1 MADNWIQR
9 QWARLLGRPR
19 IGSDSVLPGVPAAP
33 EDSAQTPSNTG
44 DAKPP
49 VKRRWRRTAIVALL
63 PLLLVYYMAGALLLS
78 KVDDNLSFVP
88 GAKDLPAN
96 GSRTVAALSAL
107 MDREVTKHG
116 WKPDNPWYFPTWLMD
131 NMPNYQIGILKTTR
145 QASLELKDHIARL
158 RGAGG
163 TDQDLEDA
171 YQSLSF
177 PPDKWYVNASPP
189 LVSSSSGNNYKRA
202 INSLRK
208 YNARVGSG
216 QALFERRQDTLA
228 ATLDRLALSLGNA
241 SDMLDR
247 QVETGQK
254 KIIDLKADDVFY
266 DARGQA
272 YAAYIIVNGLRA
284 DYADLIAQR
293 QLGKLWDDMQQ
304 DLRELIQIDPL
315 VVTNGKSG
323 GLVPNDLTA
332 QNAKLG
338 QVRSRL
344 REITSILSR

>member
-1 MADNWIQR
+1 MAGNWFQR
-9 QWARLLGRPR
+9 QWGKLLGRPDV
-19 IGSDSVLPGVPAAP
+19 GADSVLPGVATAP
-33 EDSAQTPSNTG
+33 VGSPPTG
-44 DAKPP
+44 SGSEPAKPP
-49 VKRRWRRTAIVALL
+49 RKRRWLRTALVALL
-63 PLLLVYYMAGALLLS
+63 PLLLVYYVLGALLLS

-96 GSRTVAALSAL
+96 GSRTVAALSSL
-107 MDREVTKHG
+107 MDREVNKHG
-116 WKPDNPWYFPTWLMD
+116 WKPDNPWFFPTWLMD
-131 NMPNYQIGILKTTR
+131 NMPNYQTGILKTSR

-163 TDQDLEDA
+163 TDQDLEEA

-177 PPDKWYVNASPP
+177 PPDKWYVNTSPP

-228 ATLDRLALSLGNA
+228 ETLNRLALGLGNA

-247 QVETGQK
+247 QVENGQK
-254 KIIDLKADDVFY
+254 KIIDLQADDVFY

-272 YAAYIIVNGLRA
+272 YAAYIISNGLRA

-304 DLRELIQIDPL
+304 DLRELILIDPL